1 MREDTVWNLK
11 ASGCTEVWMGVESGS
26 QAILD
31 AMDKGIN
38 IGQVEVARERLRLAG
53 IRACFFLQFGYPGET
68 WTELQQTISLVRRLR
83 PDDIGISVSYP
94 LPGTLFYERVQSQLG
109 AKRNWTDSN
118 DLCVMFNAAYTTDFY
133 RAVREALHAEVN
145 SWAES
150 NSDSV
155 RPDISALWKIVDEME
170 PSSRAP
176 NAFRFSPDTDIASS
190 SMFVPV
196 ASLTTSSGSSNETG
210 P

>member
-1 MREDTVWNLK
+1 MREDTVRNLK

-26 QAILD
+26 QMILD
-31 AMDKGIN
+31 AMDKGISLDQ
-38 IGQVEVARERLRLAG
+38 IEIARERLRLAG

-109 AKRNWTDSN
+109 DKRNWTDSN
-118 DLCVMFNAAYTTDFY
+118 DLCVMFKAAYTTDFY
-133 RAVREALHAEVN
+133 RAVREALHAEVD
-145 SWAES
+145 SWTS
-150 NSDSV
+150 SDLEGSRIEV
-155 RPDISALWKIVDEME
+155 NALWQIVEDME
-170 PSSRAP
+170 PGSRLSDP
-176 NAFRFSPDTDIASS
+176 FRFSTDMSVAS

-196 ASLTTSSGSSNETG
+196 DSLISSSGSQQ
-210 P
+210 